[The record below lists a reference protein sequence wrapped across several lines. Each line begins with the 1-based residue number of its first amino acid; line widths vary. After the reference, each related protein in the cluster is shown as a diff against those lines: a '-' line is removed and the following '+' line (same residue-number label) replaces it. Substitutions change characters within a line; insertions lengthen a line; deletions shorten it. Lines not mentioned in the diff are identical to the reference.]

1 MEFKET
7 TVAILEDCIKNEL
20 LPVYNRYF
28 YEKNVEPPTLSIEVL
43 KVLKNNTP
51 ALLRPWPLQTG
62 VLASSSDRRVAKK

>member
-1 MEFKET
+1 MEFKES

-28 YEKNVEPPTLSIEVL
+28 HEKNIEPPVLSIEVL
-43 KVLKNNTP
+43 KVLDKKVP
-51 ALLRPWPLQTG
+51 ALLKPWPIQTG